1 MEGGHSRENRGDRN
15 YWRENKESYELS
27 DCNKAGKIK
36 IPKKKQKKKNN
47 EEEIQPPGEHRVV
60 VDGNPKYWRHSQDN
74 LCTSTPYIRT

>member
-36 IPKKKQKKKNN
+36 IPKKKQKKKK
-47 EEEIQPPGEHRVV
+47 QRR
-60 VDGNPKYWRHSQDN
+60 GNP
-74 LCTSTPYIRT
+74 TSRRAQSGC